1 MRAIPNAGPLWGV
14 GLDPL
19 AKLFVLR
26 ATAWQYGD
34 EAPAGAIDIVHV
46 LARAQLGVGDVEEV
60 CPTRHGAQGVPGLD
74 VGARV
79 TGVAIT
85 AAKGDGDIAVGGHSE
100 DEQELLE
107 IGAVGLGVAKGDGRG
122 GASADLAAQGA
133 AVGAAEANRG
143 AVVMKLVKLQ
153 GEALTDR
160 QYHIGDERGSIGIE

>member
-1 MRAIPNAGPLWGV
+1 DDGPAFRRRQCCRIDEPAIARSIGIAQMRAIPNAGPLWGV

-60 CPTRHGAQGVPGLD
+60 CPPRHGAQGVPSLD

-107 IGAVGLGVAKGDGRG
+107 
-122 GASADLAAQGA
+122 
-133 AVGAAEANRG
+133 
-143 AVVMKLVKLQ
+143 
-153 GEALTDR
+153 
-160 QYHIGDERGSIGIE
+160 